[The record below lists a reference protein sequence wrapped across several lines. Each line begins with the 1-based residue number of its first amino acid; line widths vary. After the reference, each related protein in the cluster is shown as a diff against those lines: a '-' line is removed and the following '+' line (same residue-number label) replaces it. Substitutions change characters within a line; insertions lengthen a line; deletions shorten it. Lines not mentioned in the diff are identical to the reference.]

1 MFAVDT
7 LVWEHCI
14 LISFWMQVHWQSS
27 NLLSSI
33 MPASDK
39 RTSRE
44 FQAVPS
50 LLIFYRRFGEWSVC
64 PRSLLFFMIEDIFL
78 LHFNALDSLSL
89 SQPTSTKKLQRSR
102 SVRKVRMSQ
111 DSSCAM
117 LHRSDIDTWR
127 LCCLSG
133 ETCYFSYDVVQ
144 HKNYRLHSGLLIQS
158 SLSSN

>member
-1 MFAVDT
+1 MLAVDT
-7 LVWEHCI
+7 HVWEQCI

-33 MPASDK
+33 MPATDK

-64 PRSLLFFMIEDIFL
+64 SRSLLFFMIEDIFL

-89 SQPTSTKKLQRSR
+89 SQPTSTRKLQRSR
-102 SVRKVRMSQ
+102 SVKKVRMSQ

-117 LHRSDIDTWR
+117 LHLVHGPGNETLPPPPRGDFWR
-127 LCCLSG
+127 QWFL
-133 ETCYFSYDVVQ
+133 D
-144 HKNYRLHSGLLIQS
+144 S
-158 SLSSN
+158 SLCVFSISACLQDELFCF